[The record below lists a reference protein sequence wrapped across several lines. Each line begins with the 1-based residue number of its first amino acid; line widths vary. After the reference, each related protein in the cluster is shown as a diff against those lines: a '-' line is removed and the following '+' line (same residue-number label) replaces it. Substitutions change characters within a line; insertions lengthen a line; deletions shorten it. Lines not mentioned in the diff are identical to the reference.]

1 MRATRQSAMYLSL
14 AAALAV
20 MGASPLSAQRELFQW
35 SGRVDQQVLLTM
47 SGRKVTTSNIGPAE
61 PGQLGMTLV
70 SALPS
75 RDGEVSVRML
85 QGRGTAE
92 VIRQPSAENG
102 YTAVIRI
109 RDPRGGSGF
118 YHIAADWEPMA
129 AGEIAPPL
137 LERPIPDYAQH
148 VALRWS
154 GNVDDDLVITLTPD
168 QLSYHTRSGRD
179 PSMVESTLNGV
190 PEGTSGIWVTE
201 REGRDPVV
209 VIQQP
214 SAENGYTARLRIHD
228 VERGSSHYSFDVLW
242 R

>member
-1 MRATRQSAMYLSL
+1 MRATKPLTMYLGL
-14 AAALAV
+14 AAVLGV
-20 MGASPLSAQRELFQW
+20 IGAAPLSAQRELFQW

-47 SGRKVTTSNIGPAE
+47 SGRKITTTNLGPSE
-61 PGQLGMTLV
+61 PGQLGMAV
-70 SALPS
+70 ISALPS

-85 QGRGTAE
+85 EGRGTAD

-102 YTAVIRI
+102 FTAVIRI
-109 RDPRGGSGF
+109 RDPKGGSGL
-118 YHIAADWEPMA
+118 YRIEADWQPMA
-129 AGEIAPPL
+129 AGEIGPPL
-137 LERPIPDYAQH
+137 LERSMSDYDHH

-154 GNVDDDLVITLTPD
+154 GDVDDDLVITLGPNE
-168 QLSYHTRSGRD
+168 LNYHTRSGRD
-179 PSMVESTLNGV
+179 PTMVESTLNGI
-190 PEGTSGIWVTE
+190 PEGTSGIWISE

-214 SAENGYTARLRIHD
+214 SADNGYTAKLRIHD